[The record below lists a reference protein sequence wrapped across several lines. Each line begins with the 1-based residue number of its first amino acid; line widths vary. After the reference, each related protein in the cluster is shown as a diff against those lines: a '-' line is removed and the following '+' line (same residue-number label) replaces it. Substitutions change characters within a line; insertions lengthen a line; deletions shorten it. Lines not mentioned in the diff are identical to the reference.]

1 MRENEQ
7 FRETPGDIRATFGE
21 EVKMLTV
28 QQVGN
33 YLSCDRRT
41 VALLIRNNKLV
52 GVNINPIGKN
62 STYRVPVEA
71 LARFITKKEK

>member
-7 FRETPGDIRATFGE
+7 FRETLGDIRATFGE
-21 EVKMLTV
+21 GVKMLTV

-41 VALLIRNNKLV
+41 VAALIRKNKLV